1 MKNINAIGINLKY
14 NMLLAIIIFN
24 GTLLTSFP
32 TVDYAESNTGTSI
45 SFVWRHDS
53 TQVTKKDMQVS
64 NDALDKLD
72 ASIKSELIR
81 SWIDDTS
88 IFKMNK

>member
-14 NMLLAIIIFN
+14 STLLAIIAFN
-24 GTLLTSFP
+24 GTLLTSFA
-32 TVDYAESNTGTSI
+32 TVDYAESYSGTEV
-45 SFVWRHDS
+45 SFVQRYEHS
-53 TQVTKKDMQVS
+53 PITKKDLQVS
-64 NDALDKLD
+64 SDTLDKLD
-72 ASIKSELIR
+72 VSIKSELIR

>member
-1 MKNINAIGINLKY
+1 MKY
-14 NMLLAIIIFN
+14 NTLLAIIAFN
-24 GTLLTSFP
+24 GKLLTSFP
-32 TVDYAESNTGTSI
+32 TVDYVESYSGTEV

>member
-1 MKNINAIGINLKY
+1 MKY
-14 NMLLAIIIFN
+14 NTLLAIIAFN

-32 TVDYAESNTGTSI
+32 SVDYVESYSGTEI
-45 SFVWRHDS
+45 SFVQRYEYS
-53 TQVTKKDMQVS
+53 PITKKELQVS
-64 NDALDKLD
+64 NDTLDKLD
-72 ASIKSELIR
+72 VSIKCELIR

>member
-14 NMLLAIIIFN
+14 NTLLAIIIFN

-32 TVDYAESNTGTSI
+32 TVDYAESYSGTEV

>member
-1 MKNINAIGINLKY
+1 MKY
-14 NMLLAIIIFN
+14 STLLAIIAFN
-24 GTLLTSFP
+24 GTLLTSFA
-32 TVDYAESNTGTSI
+32 TVDYAESYSGTEV